1 MQEKGLSAGYRRV
14 LFSDVSM
21 ILNAAVDDKKIVSNP
36 FSANSIQRPR
46 HVATKVQPWSV
57 DRLTAFPAK
66 LPDRYRVAVDLGAG
80 CGLRQGEIFA
90 VSPDDLDPTRPTLRV
105 VRQVKLVR
113 GALIFAPPKGGK
125 TREVPV
131 PSSVARRLV
140 DHAKQYAPV
149 EVTLPWGT
157 LTGEPTT
164 ATLYLTTADG
174 LPLSRS
180 KFNPGIWK
188 PAIRATGIPD
198 DRRNGMHVLRHT
210 YASVLL
216 DAGESIKALSTYLGH
231 ADPGFTLRTYTH
243 LLPTSEDRTRR
254 AIDTAFGED
263 QAAGDGPG
271 AVDGPNTA

>member
-21 ILNAAVDDKKIVSNP
+21 ILNAAVDDKKIVTNP
-36 FSANSIQRPR
+36 FAAKSIQRPR
-46 HVATKVQPWSV
+46 HVPTKVQPWSV
-57 DRLTAFPAK
+57 ERLTAFRTK
-66 LPDRYRVAVDLGAG
+66 LPARYRVAIDLGAG

-90 VSPDDLDPTRPTLRV
+90 VSPDDLDVNRPTIRV
-105 VRQVKLVR
+105 VRQIKLVR

-125 TREVPV
+125 TREVPL
-131 PSSVARRLV
+131 PASVARRLG

-164 ATLYLTTADG
+164 VTLYLTTADG

-180 KFNPGIWK
+180 KFNPAVWR

-198 DRRNGMHVLRHT
+198 DRHNGMHVLRHT

-263 QAAGDGPG
+263 QAAKDGPE
-271 AVDGPNTA
+271 AVDGLETA